1 MKVEISDGEL
11 LDKLSILRIKSKMIK
26 DQIKL
31 DNIKREIET
40 LVPLCTNLLCSLEI
54 SELFDQLVLINT
66 KLWDIEDILRVK
78 ERNKEFDEEFI
89 KYARGVYYTN
99 DERAETKKKI
109 NKISGSY
116 LVEEKSY
123 ESYN

>member
-54 SELFDQLVLINT
+54 SELFAQLVLINT

-89 KYARGVYYTN
+89 KYARAVYYTN

>member
-31 DNIKREIET
+31 DNIKKEIET

>member
-54 SELFDQLVLINT
+54 SELFAQLVLINT

-89 KYARGVYYTN
+89 KHARAVYYTN

>member
-54 SELFDQLVLINT
+54 SELFAQLVLINT

>member
-89 KYARGVYYTN
+89 KYARRVYYTN
-99 DERAETKKKI
+99 DERAEAKKRI

-123 ESYN
+123 ESYK